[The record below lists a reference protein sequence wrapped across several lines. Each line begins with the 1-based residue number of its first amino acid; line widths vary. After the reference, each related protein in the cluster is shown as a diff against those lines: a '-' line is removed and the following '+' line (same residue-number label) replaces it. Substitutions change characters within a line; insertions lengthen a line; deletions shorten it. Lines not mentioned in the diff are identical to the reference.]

1 MVRKMPAQSGI
12 SKSTVQHPISRF
24 KTHGTVYNLPK
35 IGRPRKPPAW
45 IDAHIVR
52 VGEKSEAPSAV
63 DIAKQL
69 AYANIVVLS
78 PDTVNMR
85 LNESGLEGKVMV
97 KIPIFHKKYKKLSR
111 ILPKV

>member
-1 MVRKMPAQSGI
+1 MARKMPAQSGI

-24 KTHGTVYNLPK
+24 KTHGTVNNLPK
-35 IGRPRKPPAW
+35 MGRPRKPPAR

-69 AYANIVVLS
+69 ANVNKVING
-78 PDTVNMR
+78 PNTVRRR
-85 LNESGLEGKVMV
+85 LIESRLEGKVM
-97 KIPIFHKKYKKLSR
+97 IKKTSFK
-111 ILPKV
+111 